1 MKNKSIKTDRYEWVL
16 PQPDLLEAR
25 RFCRALRVQSTTAQV
40 LLRRGLHSPAE
51 AFRFLSGGIE
61 RDPFEFNQMSVAVE
75 RIVQALENHEKIL
88 VYGDYDV
95 DGITG
100 TVVLTDFLKRLGADV
115 SYRVPNR
122 LTEGYDLSPAVVDDA
137 KTAGVDLII
146 TNDCGVTANAAAGRA
161 SKLGLDL
168 LITDHHLP
176 EKEIPHALAIIN
188 CQLPG
193 SGYRFHGLV
202 GVGTVYKLISA
213 LAKTL
218 PDAPDPQEYLDL
230 VALGTVADVAPLSD
244 ENRQFVIRGLE
255 RMNTKPRLGLSALI
269 NTAYLGGK
277 RIYARQ
283 LSYVLAPRLNAAGRV
298 DTAEIAVELLLC
310 EDPDKAHSLAKT
322 IEGLNRH
329 RRRIESETTREAM
342 SMAEDDLALD
352 DCPIIVV
359 GKDEWHPG
367 VVGIVASRLSNRFS
381 RPAIVFG
388 KNGRGSARGYGD
400 FNVIGLLDQAA
411 ELINEYGG
419 HRHAA
424 GVRISFDKL
433 APLRQRLNHA
443 ARSFKTREQP
453 TLDVDVVIPYD
464 EIDDQLMV
472 ELGRMEP
479 YGAGNPEPIFAGLG
493 VTIADTP
500 LVVGKNHLKLF
511 LKQNGVV
518 LEALAFNRAD
528 LATDLHK
535 GQRLNIA
542 YNLEMNTYGGRR
554 TIQQRI
560 IDIVPEETPLQPE
573 CACITLVDKRGEP
586 GMEQLLRCI
595 ESEPTIVY
603 CPQKEREELQRY
615 LAQDGFLPTA
625 NPEQLVEGHYLF
637 WGSLSGGKNYPGGAV
652 NLCLMAPLV
661 NSAEILAISGL
672 AKHFD
677 KLNLFLLYEK
687 NKNGRK
693 SQVELE
699 REQLADLYKELP
711 TDKPFDDSFIG
722 QLIGNGLSA
731 SMVRLGL
738 SIFCEL
744 KLLEHRNGSYNLT
757 SVKTRRSLHDSPTYR
772 RLRGFESRSHLL
784 YRQFTEVDAEE
795 LARLLSRMTKLNVSV
810 TR

>member
-1 MKNKSIKTDRYEWVL
+1 MKNLKTDRYEWIL

-25 RFCRALRVQSTTAQV
+25 RLCRALRVQSTTAQV
-40 LLRRGLHSPAE
+40 LLRRGLHSPTE

-61 RDPFEFNQMSVAVE
+61 RDPFEFTQMSVAVE
-75 RIVQALENHEKIL
+75 RVAQALEKHEKIL

-137 KTAGVDLII
+137 KAAGVDLII

-161 SKLGLDL
+161 SKLGIDL

-202 GVGTVYKLISA
+202 GVGTAYKLISA

-218 PDAPDPQEYLDL
+218 PNAPDPQEYLDL

-255 RMNTKPRLGLSALI
+255 RMNSEPRLGLSALI

-277 RIYARQ
+277 RIFARQ

-310 EDPDKAHSLAKT
+310 DDPDRAHTLAKT

-329 RRRIESETTREAM
+329 RRRIESQTTREAM

-400 FNVIGLLDQAA
+400 FDVIGLLDQAA
-411 ELINEYGG
+411 ELMNEYGG

-433 APLRQRLNHA
+433 TPLRQRLNHV
-443 ARSFKTREQP
+443 AREFETREQP
-453 TLDVDVVIPYD
+453 ALEIDAIIPYD
-464 EIDDQLMV
+464 EIDDTLIA
-472 ELGRMEP
+472 ELGRVEP

-528 LATDLHK
+528 LATDLQK
-535 GQRLNIA
+535 GQRLNVA
-542 YNLEMNTYGGRR
+542 YNLEINSYGGRR
-554 TIQQRI
+554 TIQQRL
-560 IDIVPEETPLQPE
+560 IDIAPEETPPQE
-573 CACITLVDKRGEP
+573 SRTSITLIDQRGKRNL
-586 GMEQLLRCI
+586 EQLSRCI
-595 ESEPTIVY
+595 ESEPTVVY
-603 CPQKEREELQRY
+603 CPQQEREELQRY

-625 NPEQLVEGHYLF
+625 NPERLVEGHYLF
-637 WGSLSGGKNYPGGAV
+637 WSSLAGGK
-652 NLCLMAPLV
+652 
-661 NSAEILAISGL
+661 
-672 AKHFD
+672 
-677 KLNLFLLYEK
+677 
-687 NKNGRK
+687 
-693 SQVELE
+693 
-699 REQLADLYKELP
+699 
-711 TDKPFDDSFIG
+711 
-722 QLIGNGLSA
+722 
-731 SMVRLGL
+731 
-738 SIFCEL
+738 
-744 KLLEHRNGSYNLT
+744 SY
-757 SVKTRRSLHDSPTYR
+757 
-772 RLRGFESRSHLL
+772 
-784 YRQFTEVDAEE
+784 
-795 LARLLSRMTKLNVSV
+795 
-810 TR
+810 